1 MTARRRFFSKV
12 AALATLASGTFFVT
26 ACERQAD
33 EEDNRTTSSIDDR
46 RQQLGAFVD
55 TIVPRDTD
63 PGAVEAGIPDELFA
77 QLDKKEGEK
86 KRVFEMLNTID
97 RFANKHF
104 NAGFKTLSLD
114 QREKVLDL
122 VNRSRNKIDQ
132 PARESIFRLRAR
144 IIRAFYLSPT
154 GWAMLAYSA
163 PFPGGYPDFSNP
175 PA

>member
-12 AALATLASGTFFVT
+12 AVLAAGWLGVT
-26 ACERQAD
+26 ACGKET
-33 EEDNRTTSSIDDR
+33 ETSLSSEPDR
-46 RQQLGAFVD
+46 KLLDAFVD

-63 PGAVEAGIPDELFA
+63 PGAVEAGIPDQLLA
-77 QLDKKEGEK
+77 QLDKKESEK

-104 NAGFKTLSLD
+104 FAGFKTLSLD

-163 PFPGGYPDFSNP
+163 PFPGGYPDYSKP